1 MRETEYR
8 EQRSTLLVNPFYALT
23 PEKGGER
30 GRVRE
35 GGGRRKIERNFKFEI
50 SHI

>member
-1 MRETEYR
+1 MRGTAYR

-30 GRVRE
+30 RKERKR
-35 GGGRRKIERNFKFEI
+35 RRKKENRKKF
-50 SHI
+50 

>member
-8 EQRSTLLVNPFYALT
+8 EQRSTLLVNPFHALT

-30 GRVRE
+30 
-35 GGGRRKIERNFKFEI
+35 RKRKRKRKRKKKNRKKF
-50 SHI
+50 

>member
-1 MRETEYR
+1 MRETAYR

-23 PEKGGER
+23 PEKGGGR
-30 GRVRE
+30 GRE
-35 GGGRRKIERNFKFEI
+35 GGKRKIERNFKFEI